1 MRSGAGS
8 AMARHM
14 LELSDAHRASSAFK
28 NCAGQQSGN
37 AAGGEATGVNGDRG
51 RKTRPSRAAEGEEL
65 MVTIEGA
72 GTMTDAGAGILDRE
86 RTIATAGF
94 NRWMVP
100 PAALCIHLCIG
111 MAYGFSV
118 FWLPLSRAIG
128 LTAPKACPDM
138 TLLQEL
144 FTTTC
149 DWKVASLGWMFTLFF
164 VGLGVSAAIWG
175 GWLERVGPRK
185 AGFVAALCW
194 AGGLLIGALGIYVHQ
209 LWIMWFGAGVIGLGL
224 GYISPVSTLIKWFPD
239 HRGMA
244 TGMAIMG
251 FGGGAMIGAPL
262 ANILINYFKTPT
274 SVGVWQ
280 AFAAL
285 GVIYFVF
292 MTIGAFAYRVTPAGW
307 RPDGWTPPAKNNAM
321 ITQNNVHLD
330 DAHKTPQFWLIWW
343 VLTLNVSAGIGV
355 IGMASPMLQEI
366 FAGKL
371 IGHPELLFNSLD
383 ASQKVA
389 IATIAAGFAGLLS
402 LFNIGGRF
410 FWASLSDYIGRK
422 NTYYTF
428 FILGIIC
435 YLLMPWSANAGSK
448 AVFVGAVC
456 IILSMYGG
464 GFATVP
470 AYLADM
476 FGTQFVGAIHG
487 RLLTAWSTAGIIGP
501 VVVNYIREAQL
512 AAGVPRAHL
521 YDYTLYILA
530 GMLVIGLICNW
541 LVKPVDPKWYMSPE
555 EVAKLQAA
563 TAAGN
568 ATSGSFGIGK
578 GGLDW
583 QAAVFWA
590 FVGIPLAWGV
600 WITLESAAKILQ

>member
-1 MRSGAGS
+1 MTTISSGGTMSGAG
-8 AMARHM
+8 
-14 LELSDAHRASSAFK
+14 
-28 NCAGQQSGN
+28 
-37 AAGGEATGVNGDRG
+37 
-51 RKTRPSRAAEGEEL
+51 
-65 MVTIEGA
+65 I
-72 GTMTDAGAGILDRE
+72 GILDKE
-86 RTIATAGF
+86 RTVATAGF
-94 NRWMVP
+94 NRWLVP

-128 LTAPKACPDM
+128 VTAAKTCPDM
-138 TLLQEL
+138 SLVQEL

-149 DWKVASLGWMFTLFF
+149 DWKVASMGWMYTLFF
-164 VGLGVSAAIWG
+164 VLLGIAAAVWG

-185 AGFVAALCW
+185 AGVVSAMCW
-194 AGGLLIGALGIYVHQ
+194 CGGLFLGAIGVATHQ
-209 LWIMWFGAGVIGLGL
+209 LWLLWLGSGVIGGIGLGL
-224 GYISPVSTLIKWFPD
+224 GYISPVSTLVKWFPD
-239 HRGMA
+239 RRGMA

-262 ANILINYFKTPT
+262 ANLLMNHFKSPT
-274 SVGVWQ
+274 SVGVWETFT
-280 AFAAL
+280 AM

-292 MTIGAFAYRVTPAGW
+292 MMIGAFRYRLPPAGW
-307 RPDGWTPPAKNNAM
+307 RPEGWTAPAKANAM
-321 ITQNNVHLD
+321 ISQKNVHLK

-343 VLTLNVSAGIGV
+343 VLCLNVSAGIGV

-371 IGHPELLFNSLD
+371 IGLPDVGFNALN
-383 ASQKVA
+383 ATQKA
-389 IATIAAGFAGLLS
+389 TIAEIAAGFAGLLS

-410 FWASLSDYIGRK
+410 FWASLSDKIGRK

-428 FILGIIC
+428 FILGIAL
-435 YLLMPWSANAGSK
+435 YALAPTFAAMGSK
-448 AVFVGAVC
+448 LLFVLGFG

-501 VVVNYIREAQL
+501 VVVNYIREFQL
-512 AAGVPRAHL
+512 AAGVPRDQL
-521 YDYTLYILA
+521 YNTTMYILCA
-530 GMLVIGLICNW
+530 MLIAGLICNYMI
-541 LVKPVDPKWYMSPE
+541 KPVDPKWHMSDA

-563 TAAGN
+563 TATAG
-568 ATSGSFGIGK
+568 ASGPSGSYGIGF
-578 GGLDW
+578 GGLDAK
-583 QAAVFWA
+583 AALFWA
-590 FVGIPLAWGV
+590 FVGIPLIWGV
-600 WITLESAAKILQ
+600 WETLKSASQIF

>member
-1 MRSGAGS
+1 MASVESAGTISGRGAG
-8 AMARHM
+8 
-14 LELSDAHRASSAFK
+14 
-28 NCAGQQSGN
+28 
-37 AAGGEATGVNGDRG
+37 V
-51 RKTRPSRAAEGEEL
+51 
-65 MVTIEGA
+65 
-72 GTMTDAGAGILDRE
+72 LDRE

-94 NRWMVP
+94 NRWLVP

-128 LTAPKACPDM
+128 ITAPKACPDM
-138 TLLQEL
+138 SLWQEL

-164 VGLGVSAAIWG
+164 VVLGVAAAVWG

-194 AGGLLIGALGIYVHQ
+194 CGGLLLGAIGIYTHQ
-209 LWIMWFGAGVIGLGL
+209 LWIMWLGSGVIGGIGLGL

-239 HRGMA
+239 RRGMA

-251 FGGGAMIGAPL
+251 FGGGAMIGAPF
-262 ANILINYFKTPT
+262 ANLLINYFKTST
-274 SVGVWQ
+274 DVGVWQ
-280 AFAAL
+280 AFVVMA
-285 GVIYFVF
+285 VVYFVF

-307 RPDGWTPPAKNNAM
+307 KPEGWTPASEKKTM
-321 ITQNNVHLD
+321 ISEHHVHLNN
-330 DAHKTPQFWLIWW
+330 AHKTPQFWLIWW
-343 VLTLNVSAGIGV
+343 VLCLNVSAGIGV

-371 IGHPELLFNSLD
+371 IGHPELTFGQLSVE
-383 ASQKVA
+383 QKTV
-389 IATIAAGFAGLLS
+389 IAGIAAGFAGLLS

-410 FWASLSDYIGRK
+410 FWATLSDTIGRK

-428 FILGIIC
+428 FILGIVL
-435 YLLMPWSANAGSK
+435 YALAPTFAAMGSK
-448 AVFVGAVC
+448 LLFVLGFG

-501 VVVNYIREAQL
+501 VVVNYIREFQL
-512 AAGVPRAHL
+512 AAGVPRDQL
-521 YDYTLYILA
+521 YNTTMYILCAMLIA
-530 GMLVIGLICNW
+530 GIICNY
-541 LVKPVDPKWYMSPE
+541 LVKPVDPKWYMSE
-555 EVAKLQAA
+555 ADVAKLQAA
-563 TAAGN
+563 NAGAA
-568 ATSGSFGIGK
+568 TVQTGSFGIGT
-578 GGLDW
+578 GGLDVK
-583 QAAVFWA
+583 AALFWL
-590 FVGIPLAWGV
+590 FVCVPLAWGV
-600 WITLESAAKILQ
+600 YKTLESAVKIL